1 MLGVVVAIDELLMSV
16 VASAVAGVAVT
27 VVVSVA
33 IWGVARYVDYHD
45 DGRQGAAIAALLTGI
60 LGLILTAAIIIS
72 GIALMVAG

>member
-1 MLGVVVAIDELLMSV
+1 MRSRW
-16 VASAVAGVAVT
+16 S
-27 VVVSVA
+27 SRWA
-33 IWGVARYVDYHD
+33 IWGCPTVDYHD